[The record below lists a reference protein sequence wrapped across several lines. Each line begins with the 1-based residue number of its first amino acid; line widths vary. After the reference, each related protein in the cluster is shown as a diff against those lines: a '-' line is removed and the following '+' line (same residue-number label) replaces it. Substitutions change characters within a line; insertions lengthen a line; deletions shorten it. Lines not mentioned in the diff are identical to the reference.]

1 MLNQALTNLA
11 ASEFE
16 ELVTIPEVVNV
27 IQRVEMVIRIKMEIK
42 RFINELGTEGRL
54 ISMQM
59 EELVSNMEEE
69 AWLLYK
75 DYAKEES
82 DEAIREI
89 IHNLKR
95 SSDDE
100 LLDMNHI
107 VRLLGY
113 PASMATSEDLI
124 SPRGYRVLNKIPRLP
139 NVIIH
144 NLVERFQ
151 QLPGVLRATIEQL
164 DEVDGIG
171 EVRARVIKDGLNRLQ
186 EQVFIDRQI

>member
-1 MLNQALTNLA
+1 MSRRRSGHGVITSYSIHYTKLYEIQTLEKYRAVLNQALTNLS

-27 IQRVEMVIRIKMEIK
+27 MQRVEMVIRIKLEIK
-42 RFINELGTEGRL
+42 RFINELGIEGRL

-75 DYAKEES
+75 DYAKDDS

-89 IHNLKR
+89 ILGLKR

-100 LLDMNHI
+100 LLDDVHI
-107 VRLLGY
+107 TRLLGY
-113 PASMATSEDLI
+113 PSAAATSEEI
-124 SPRGYRVLNKIPRLP
+124 
-139 NVIIH
+139 
-144 NLVERFQ
+144 
-151 QLPGVLRATIEQL
+151 T
-164 DEVDGIG
+164 
-171 EVRARVIKDGLNRLQ
+171 
-186 EQVFIDRQI
+186 

>member
-1 MLNQALTNLA
+1 
-11 ASEFE
+11 
-16 ELVTIPEVVNV
+16 
-27 IQRVEMVIRIKMEIK
+27 VEMVIRIKLEIK
-42 RFINELGTEGRL
+42 RFINELGIEGRL

-75 DYAKEES
+75 DYAKDDS
-82 DEAIREI
+82 DDAIREI
-89 IHNLKR
+89 ILGLKR

-100 LLDMNHI
+100 LLDDVHI
-107 VRLLGY
+107 TRLLGY
-113 PASMATSEDLI
+113 PSAAATSEEII

-144 NLVERFQ
+144 NLVERFRE
-151 QLPGVLRATIEQL
+151 LPEILMASIEEL

-171 EVRARVIKDGLNRLQ
+171 EARARAIKEGLKRIQ